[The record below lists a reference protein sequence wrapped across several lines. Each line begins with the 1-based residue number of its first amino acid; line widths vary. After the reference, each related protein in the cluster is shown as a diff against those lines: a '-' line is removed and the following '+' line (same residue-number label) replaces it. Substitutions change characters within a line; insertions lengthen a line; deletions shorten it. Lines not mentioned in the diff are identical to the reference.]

1 MHIHFPK
8 AFVDPER
15 NGVFAALAA
24 FLVWGLL
31 PIFWKAL
38 ASIDPLEVLFQR
50 MLWSFV
56 VLLLFMPATGRLGQA
71 LKIFTM
77 PKALGTLALSGALL
91 GFNWYLYIW
100 AIANGQV
107 IEASLGYFITPL
119 FNILTGMLFFRE
131 RPGRLGRFAILL
143 AICGVLFQLASLGS
157 LPLTALGLSLSFGG
171 YGLLRKVVV
180 VEALPGLFVETLLMM
195 PIAAAWLIWQ
205 ATLGHSAFAQGNLAI
220 DILLPLSGLIT
231 TLPLFWFSYGARRI
245 RMTTLGLA
253 QYITPSMVFLLGV
266 FLYHENVG
274 PERMVTFLCIWTA
287 LALYTWENLR
297 TQKAPA

>member
-8 AFVDPER
+8 AFADPDR
-15 NGVFAALAA
+15 NGIFAALGA
-24 FLVWGLL
+24 FILWGLL

-38 ASIDPLEVLFQR
+38 GSVDPLEVLFQR
-50 MLWSFV
+50 MFWSFM
-56 VLLLFMPATGRLGQA
+56 VLLLFMPATGRLGSA
-71 LKIFTM
+71 LKILTM
-77 PKALGTLALSGALL
+77 PKELGILATCGALL

-100 AIANGQV
+100 AIANNLV
-107 IEASLGYFITPL
+107 LEASLGYFITPL

-131 RPGRLGRFAILL
+131 RPGRLGIL
-143 AICGVLFQLASLGS
+143 AIILALAGVFFQLATVGE
-157 LPLTALGLSLSFGG
+157 LPLTALGLSISFAL

-195 PIAAAWLIWQ
+195 PVAAAWLIWQ
-205 ATLGHSAFAQGNLAI
+205 AFLGNTAFARGDLTI
-220 DILLPLSGLIT
+220 DALLIGTGLIT

-245 RMTTLGLA
+245 RMTTLGLV

-266 FLYHENVG
+266 FLYGESVHFN
-274 PERMVTFLCIWTA
+274 RMVTFACIWAA

-297 TQKAPA
+297 RKKTA